1 MFPTF
6 EFMGKTIGVYG
17 LCSIVGMVIAGVV
30 MYNLIKKKGIYAQ
43 DIALL
48 AFAVAAG
55 MLIGGHLLYAITRI
69 PDIVRLFKNMT
80 QHTAG
85 SFWREF
91 AGYFGGMVFYGGLIG
106 SFVCIAVFRRFKIA
120 VNLKKANILDAYA
133 VVVPLFHVF
142 GRIGCFLGGCC
153 YGIESSFGFIING
166 NQISPGVNGVRRF
179 PVQLVEAGCNLIIFL
194 VLLFIYKKEKAKD
207 KLVYIYL
214 MIYPAVRF
222 GLEFLR
228 GDEIRGILFGLSTSQ
243 WISIALFAFS
253 AVSLIVKRNKGAQD
267 AKASAVQE

>member
-17 LCSIVGMVIAGVV
+17 LCSVVGMVAAGVV
-30 MYNLIKKKGIYAQ
+30 MYNLVKKKGIYAQ

-55 MLIGGHLLYAITRI
+55 MLIGGHLLYGITQI
-69 PDIVRLFKNMT
+69 PNIIELFKNMSEY
-80 QHTAG
+80 TAKD
-85 SFWREF
+85 FWR
-91 AGYFGGMVFYGGLIG
+91 ALGGYFGGMVFYGGLIG
-106 SFVCIAVFRRFKIA
+106 SFLCIAIFRRFKIA
-120 VNLKKANILDAYA
+120 ANLKKANILDAYA

-153 YGIESSFGFIING
+153 YGIESSFGFIVNG
-166 NQISPGVNGVRRF
+166 NQISPGINGVRRF
-179 PVQLVEAGCNLIIFL
+179 PVQLVEAGCNFIIFI
-194 VLLFIYKKEKAKD
+194 VLLLLYKKGRAKD

-214 MIYPAVRF
+214 LIYPVVRF
-222 GLEFLR
+222 ALEFLR
-228 GDEIRGILFGLSTSQ
+228 GDEIRGFLFGLSTSQ

-253 AVSLIVKRNKGAQD
+253 AVSLIAKRNKGRQD
-267 AKASAVQE
+267 TDEAAVQE